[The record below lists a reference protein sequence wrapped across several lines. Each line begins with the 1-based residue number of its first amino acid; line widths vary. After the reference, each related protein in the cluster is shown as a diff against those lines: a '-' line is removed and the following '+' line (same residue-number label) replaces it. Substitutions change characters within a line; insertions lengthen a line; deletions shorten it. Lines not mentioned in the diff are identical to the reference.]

1 MTFFIRNILFTIIFV
16 ALLAVSGFIVIP
28 ISETAYFTFQSVIVM
43 LAGGVL
49 GARWGTLS
57 VLIWIILAAVGI
69 PVLGGG
75 ISGIDI
81 FNSPMTGYIFGY
93 LLAVFIIGCL
103 TRVMNASWIT
113 LFLIYAI
120 GGIIVINVVSIC
132 WFVFVVDVTID
143 LETFFQSFISFLPFD
158 LIKVVLAVI
167 VTVFVY
173 RTLPALSRA
182 RR

>member
-1 MTFFIRNILFTIIFV
+1 MAFLIRNILFTIIFV

-43 LAGGVL
+43 LAGGILGAFWGVL
-49 GARWGTLS
+49 G
-57 VLIWIILAAVGI
+57 VLIWIVLAAVGV

-75 ISGIDI
+75 ISGLDI
-81 FNSPMTGYIFGY
+81 FNSPVAGYIFGY
-93 LLAVFIIGCL
+93 LFAALIIGCL
-103 TRVMNASWIT
+103 IRITNASWIA
-113 LFLIYAI
+113 LFFIYAI
-120 GGIIVINVVSIC
+120 GGIIVINTVSIC
-132 WFVFVVDVTID
+132 WFVFVVGVSID